1 MSVNGIL
8 KTALEPIA
16 PVKADAY
23 EGYTKEYLT
32 FGYNS
37 IPADYGD
44 DEPAHER
51 ILIQVHY
58 FAPQGVNTLAKRRCI
73 KAALRGAGMTW
84 PACTNA
90 SDGNGQH
97 FVFECECGVGLGG
110 E

>member
-58 FAPQGVNTLAKRRCI
+58 FAPQGVNTLAQKETHQGCASGRWHDM
-73 KAALRGAGMTW
+73 AGMHERLRRQR
-84 PACTNA
+84 AA
-90 SDGNGQH
+90 
-97 FVFECECGVGLGG
+97 FRF
-110 E
+110 

>member
-58 FAPQGVNTLAKRRCI
+58 FAPQGVNTLAKRRRI
-73 KAALRGAGMTW
+73 KAALRGAGMTCRHART
-84 PACTNA
+84 PQTATGSISFLSANA
-90 SDGNGQH
+90 VSA
-97 FVFECECGVGLGG
+97 
-110 E
+110 